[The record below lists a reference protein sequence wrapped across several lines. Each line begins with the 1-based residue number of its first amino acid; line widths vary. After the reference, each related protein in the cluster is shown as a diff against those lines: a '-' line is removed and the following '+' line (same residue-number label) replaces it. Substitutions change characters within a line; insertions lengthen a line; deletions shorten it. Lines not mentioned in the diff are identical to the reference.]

1 MIITIRY
8 VGERFFQLS
17 RGLATELADWFED
30 PTILSEWLVDQQQR
44 VVFDNPLA
52 VSPFADLPRGSPV
65 EKPETE
71 PPPSSDIVK
80 DILSINV
87 NAFKKFFL
95 GDN

>member
-17 RGLATELADWFED
+17 RVLATELADWFED

-71 PPPSSDIVK
+71 PPSSDIVK
-80 DILSINV
+80 DVLSINV